1 MKAFKVQIRNLIM
14 IVSCLAIAGFTIP
27 PTVVKITWKD
37 LEDVRFRKR
46 YSQVQRM
53 YVLYPEFGNKVQLLE
68 YKQVEIKG
76 YMIPVDAANNVYVLS
91 ANPMASCFFCGSSGP
106 ESIIQL
112 KLKKKKKFATDE
124 IWIVRGIFRL
134 NASNPEELNY
144 ILTDTEPI
152 QKIN

>member
-1 MKAFKVQIRNLIM
+1 MRAYKIQIRNCILIAA
-14 IVSCLAIAGFTIP
+14 CLAISGFTILSA
-27 PTVVKITWKD
+27 VVKITWKD

-46 YSQVQRM
+46 FSQVQRA
-53 YVLYPEFGNKVQLLE
+53 YILYPEFGNKVQLLE

-76 YMIPVDAANNVYVLS
+76 YMIPIDAANNVYVLS

-112 KLKKKKKFATDE
+112 KLKKKKKFVTDE
-124 IWIVRGIFRL
+124 IWVVRGIFRL
-134 NASNPEELNY
+134 NANNPDELNY
-144 ILTDTEPI
+144 ILNEAEAI

>member
-1 MKAFKVQIRNLIM
+1 MKAFSASFKSSFLIL
-14 IVSCLAIAGFTIP
+14 ICLTLSSFTLL
-27 PTVVKITWKD
+27 TAVVKITWKD

-46 YSQVQRM
+46 FSQVQRM
-53 YVLYPEFGNKVQLLE
+53 YVLYPEFGDKVQLLE

-112 KLKKKKKFATDE
+112 KLKKRKNSLPMKSGFSEVFSD
-124 IWIVRGIFRL
+124 
-134 NASNPEELNY
+134 
-144 ILTDTEPI
+144 
-152 QKIN
+152 